1 MKLSRHSAILNIIEN
16 YEVETQEELAEL
28 LRDAGINVTQATVS
42 RDIKELRLI
51 KVLSEN
57 GKYKYAS
64 IKSGEPNISN
74 RVVNVFKESV
84 IEIDHAGNIIV
95 VKTLSGAASAA
106 SVAIDALD
114 WKDIVGCV
122 AGDDTIFVLI
132 KKEEAI
138 KEVVKKFKKLMK

>member
-84 IEIDHAGNIIV
+84 IEIDHAVNIIV
-95 VKTLSGAASAA
+95 VKTYQVQHPL
-106 SVAIDALD
+106 LR
-114 WKDIVGCV
+114 
-122 AGDDTIFVLI
+122 LQ
-132 KKEEAI
+132 
-138 KEVVKKFKKLMK
+138 LMP